1 MTSSAV
7 RSINYYNPL
16 NELPNYLFNTETAM
30 GVSINAQL
38 ETDSEYLRVIARYAL
53 MNLLKVVEK
62 KINEIVVII
71 ITMGLLLITLLF
83 NACY

>member
-1 MTSSAV
+1 
-7 RSINYYNPL
+7 
-16 NELPNYLFNTETAM
+16 M